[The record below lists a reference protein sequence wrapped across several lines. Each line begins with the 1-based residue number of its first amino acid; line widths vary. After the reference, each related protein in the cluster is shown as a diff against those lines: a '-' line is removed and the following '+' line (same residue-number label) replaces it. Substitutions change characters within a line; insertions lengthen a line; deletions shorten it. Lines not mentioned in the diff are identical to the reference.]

1 MKIVRENRENQ
12 TALIKVTVEQ
22 ADYAADVEKKLRDY
36 KRKAQMPGFRP
47 GMVPMTLINKMY
59 RKGVVA
65 ETAYKMASDGCF
77 DYIEKENIDYM
88 GDVLPS
94 DEQGAFD
101 FDNNTDHDF
110 IFEVGLAPEVKIEFD
125 PKEKITRYNIKPAD
139 EMREGFRT
147 NYLNRYGKLVD
158 VEVVT
163 SDEALSVELNNGE
176 IEVKDAYVGLISMND
191 EARKPFIGKKVGD
204 QMIVNV
210 NELYPTEQQRGAVL
224 GVKGEALA
232 NINPE
237 FNLVITQIRKF
248 AAPELTEEFFKEAF
262 PGGEVK
268 SADEFEKFI
277 DAQIAKE
284 MKQESDYIFGSQLRD
299 FVIEKA
305 NITLPEE
312 FLKRWLLV
320 INEGKYTMED
330 IEKDFEG
337 FVQMMKWSTIQKHYV
352 KELGITVTEEDMN
365 AEAKALAAA
374 QFAQYGMLNIGE
386 EMLDNYAKQI
396 LSNKQEANKVL
407 DKLYERKVLDAI
419 EPMVGVSKKSVS
431 SDDLAKVLEK
441 DAAKKAPKA
450 EKKTTKKSTKKAE

>member
-12 TALIKVTVEQ
+12 TALIRVTIEQ

-47 GMVPMTLINKMY
+47 GMVPMNLINKMY

-65 ETAYKMASDGCF
+65 ETTYKLASDGCF

-101 FDNNTDHDF
+101 FDNNTDHEF
-110 IFEVGLAPEVKIEFD
+110 LFEIGLAPEVKIEFD
-125 PKEKITRYNIKPAD
+125 PKEKITRYNIKPAE
-139 EMREGFRT
+139 EMREGFRA

-158 VEVVT
+158 VEQVEK
-163 SDEALSVELNNGE
+163 DEALSVELDNGE
-176 IEVKDAYVGLISMND
+176 LQIKDAYVGLISMSD
-191 EARKPFIGKKVGD
+191 EARKPYIGKKVGD

-210 NELYPTEQQRGAVL
+210 NEVYPTESQRASVL
-224 GVKGEALA
+224 GVKPEELA
-232 NINPE
+232 EVKPE
-237 FNLVITQIRKF
+237 FNLKITQIRKF
-248 AAPELTEEFFKEAF
+248 AAPEINEEFLKEAF

-268 SADEFEKFI
+268 SAEEFEKFI
-277 DAQIAKE
+277 DAQIEKE
-284 MKQESDYIFGSQLRD
+284 LKQESDYIFANQLRD

-305 NITLPEE
+305 NLTLPEE
-312 FLKRWLLV
+312 FLKHWLLV
-320 INEGKYTMED
+320 INEGKYTMEE

-352 KELGITVTEEDMN
+352 KEFNLTVTEEDMQN
-365 AEAKALAAA
+365 EAKALAAA
-374 QFAQYGMLNIGE
+374 QFAQYGMMNIGD
-386 EMLDNYAKQI
+386 EMLTNYAKQI
-396 LSNKQEANKVL
+396 LANQQEASKVL

-431 SDDLAKVLEK
+431 SDDLGKVLEK

-450 EKKTTKKSTKKAE
+450 AKKSAKKEE

>member
-305 NITLPEE
+305 NINLPEE

>member
-147 NYLNRYGKLVD
+147 NNLNRYGKLVD

>member
-305 NITLPEE
+305 NITLPED

-352 KELGITVTEEDMN
+352 KELGITVTEEEMN

>member
-305 NITLPEE
+305 NITLSED

>member
-268 SADEFEKFI
+268 SAEEFEKFI

-305 NITLPEE
+305 NITLPED

>member
-36 KRKAQMPGFRP
+36 KRKAQMPGFHP

-305 NITLPEE
+305 NITLPED

>member
-77 DYIEKENIDYM
+77 DYIEKEDIDYM

>member
-1 MKIVRENRENQ
+1 M
-12 TALIKVTVEQ
+12 
-22 ADYAADVEKKLRDY
+22 
-36 KRKAQMPGFRP
+36 
-47 GMVPMTLINKMY
+47 
-59 RKGVVA
+59 
-65 ETAYKMASDGCF
+65 S
-77 DYIEKENIDYM
+77 
-88 GDVLPS
+88 
-94 DEQGAFD
+94 
-101 FDNNTDHDF
+101 
-110 IFEVGLAPEVKIEFD
+110 
-125 PKEKITRYNIKPAD
+125 
-139 EMREGFRT
+139 
-147 NYLNRYGKLVD
+147 
-158 VEVVT
+158 
-163 SDEALSVELNNGE
+163 
-176 IEVKDAYVGLISMND
+176 D

-268 SADEFEKFI
+268 STDEFEKFI

-305 NITLPEE
+305 NITLPED

>member
-268 SADEFEKFI
+268 STDEFEKFI

-305 NITLPEE
+305 NITLPED

>member
-386 EMLDNYAKQI
+386 EMLENYAKQI

>member
-110 IFEVGLAPEVKIEFD
+110 IFEVGLAPEVKIEYD

-268 SADEFEKFI
+268 STDEFEKFI

-305 NITLPEE
+305 NITLPED